1 MKFRHCIIL
10 SLTAA
15 SLAACNDSEDVV
27 AGPEGAQPAPVLTPA
42 PTPTAAPDGTALVAG
57 AWNISEDAEGAR
69 AVYGEGEGAPPL
81 TLACDRMSGAL
92 TMTLASAAQAPE
104 AWRLDAGGEAARID
118 LNPVEGGLSAAIEP
132 GLAIFHA
139 FSTPGQ
145 AVVLTSPSGE
155 RIQFPTHPGIS
166 RVVEACS

>member
-1 MKFRHCIIL
+1 MKFRHCVIL

-15 SLAACNDSEDVV
+15 LLAACNDSEEEV
-27 AGPEGAQPAPVLTPA
+27 AGPEAARPAPIITPA

-57 AWNISEDAEGAR
+57 AWNVSEDAGGAR
-69 AVYGEGEGAPPL
+69 AVYGEAGAAAAL
-81 TLACDRMSGAL
+81 TLACDRMGGEL
-92 TMTLASAAQAPE
+92 TMELASAAQAPE

-118 LNPVEGGLSAAIEP
+118 MNPVDGGLSAAIAP

-145 AVVLTSPSGE
+145 VVVLTSPSGE
-155 RIQFPTHPGIS
+155 RMQFPTHPGIS